1 MMYTT
6 IASFISGLHVEDVT
20 EYQMKVGHEIK
31 KWIKFQCCESNFL
44 MIVLAYNTDEMNTW
58 NAYLFLKKIQK
69 RQINFT

>member
-44 MIVLAYNTDEMNTW
+44 MIVLTYNTDEM
-58 NAYLFLKKIQK
+58 I
-69 RQINFT
+69 